1 MANLQSTTV
10 PTISATTISSPKLL
24 LNNSLTGMVEYTGY
38 TGISDGASADIF
50 ANTGGYA
57 QMAGLCQFF
66 NYSSCAWFYGIFGF
80 SISRY
85 GLSFNN
91 ILNNASY
98 SVAYYQDPGNVD
110 ISWLRFTNSSGCNG
124 TEIYFS
130 MYVNNTTSY
139 SSPYLTRIR

>member
-1 MANLQSTTV
+1 MANLQSSTI

-24 LNNSLTGMVEYTGY
+24 LNNSLTGMNEYRGY
-38 TGISDGASADIF
+38 VGISNGASADIF

-57 QMAGLCQFF
+57 NMSGLCQFF

-85 GLSFNN
+85 GLNFNS
-91 ILNNASY
+91 ILNNTSY
-98 SVAYYQDPGNVD
+98 SVAYYQDPGNAN

-124 TEIYFS
+124 LEMHFNL
-130 MYVNNTTSY
+130 YVTNTSSY